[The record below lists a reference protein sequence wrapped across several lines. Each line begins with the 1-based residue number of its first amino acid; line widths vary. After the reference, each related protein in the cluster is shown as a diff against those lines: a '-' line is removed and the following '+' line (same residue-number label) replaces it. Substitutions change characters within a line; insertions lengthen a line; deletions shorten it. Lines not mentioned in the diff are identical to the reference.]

1 MKILSAIT
9 GPVGTALMLSSL
21 LLGCATAV
29 GTSSRN
35 GGAMPS
41 HDYTLAFLVAGER
54 AGDLDN
60 DAIAAASLGHRAHIE
75 TMGAEGTLLLAGP
88 FGEPRANTDWRGIY
102 VFDLADVDAARDL
115 TRSDPSVVAGLFD
128 LVMVP
133 WKSNVDLRP
142 MRDKLEQ
149 EKEAGIPF
157 NPAAYVLATRR
168 IASDAAGQ
176 TEHWFG
182 MTGVVCAG
190 ELGGGRDGE
199 IMLLLTAETVEG
211 AAAWLARHGGADKW
225 ELSSLW
231 ATALLGEL
239 AATHR

>member
-1 MKILSAIT
+1 
-9 GPVGTALMLSSL
+9 MLSIL
-21 LLGCATAV
+21 LVSCATAV
-29 GTSSRN
+29 GTSADGTRSRN
-35 GGAMPS
+35 GGAIPS

-54 AGDLDN
+54 AGDLAD
-60 DAIAAASLGHRAHIE
+60 DVIAAASLGHRAHIE

-102 VFDLADVDAARDL
+102 VLDLADVDAARDL

-133 WKSNVDLRP
+133 WQCNVDLRP

-149 EKEAGIPF
+149 EKKAGIPF
-157 NPAAYVLATRR
+157 NPAAYVLATRK
-168 IASDAAGQ
+168 IGPDAAGQ

-182 MTGVVCAG
+182 MAGVVCAG

-199 IMLLLTAETVEG
+199 IMLLLTAKTVEG
-211 AAAWLARHGGADKW
+211 ATEWLARHGGADKW

-231 ATALLGEL
+231 ATALLGEQ
-239 AATHR
+239 AASPR